1 MGFLGYKAKS
11 FLGFEGS
18 RSETQ
23 GCYYCI
29 DREYRYV
36 TKDRVF
42 NQKESVHRPSCV
54 NTKEENGR

>member
-1 MGFLGYKAKS
+1 MGFLGYEVKSFRGYEAKS

-23 GCYYCI
+23 GCYYCV

-36 TKDRVF
+36 TKD
-42 NQKESVHRPSCV
+42 
-54 NTKEENGR
+54 